1 MPLLTKIMDLRQHRH
16 DLRIMKP
23 DFIIGGAPKCATTA
37 LFDYLAQH
45 PQVFA
50 SNPKEPHYF
59 ASAALGRPVMQGD
72 YSRGDYQKLFA
83 GCGPGQLAGEGSTH
97 YLHHAAAVAPLM
109 AEHIPDVKLIFCLR
123 EPVARAYSHFLFRY
137 SVAGPYTLGGM
148 GQWCNFTD
156 FAQDPEMFRM
166 GDYAAQLSIFYQYF
180 DPSQIHLI
188 FFDDMAR
195 DMTGCLQGI
204 CRFLGIDPEHAFDLS
219 ERSNETVYPRLP
231 NLMPLAD
238 RLAVRV
244 YPLLTVPQRRRLLG
258 MRRALLFG
266 RGAPKPRMTQKEGNF
281 VQSLYRDSVE
291 QLEVLTNRDLASWR
305 SARQKP

>member
-1 MPLLTKIMDLRQHRH
+1 MLSEIIDFVQHRR
-16 DLRIMKP
+16 DVRIMKP

-72 YSRGDYQKLFA
+72 YSLDDYQKLFA

-109 AEHIPDVKLIFCLR
+109 AAQVPNVKLIFCLR

-148 GQWCNFTD
+148 GQLRNFTD
-156 FAQDPEMFRM
+156 FAQDAEMFRM
-166 GDYAAQLSIFYQYF
+166 GDYAAQLEIFYRHF
-180 DPSQIHLI
+180 DPSQIHI
-188 FFDDMAR
+188 VFFDDMAR
-195 DMTGCLQGI
+195 DLIGCLQGI
-204 CRFLGIDPEHAFDLS
+204 CRFLGIDPAYAFDLTT
-219 ERSNETVYPRLP
+219 RSNETVYPRVP
-231 NLMPLAD
+231 DVMPVVD
-238 RLAVRV
+238 RFAARA
-244 YPLLTVPQRRRLLG
+244 YPLLTVPLRRRLLG
-258 MRRALLFG
+258 FRKSLLFG
-266 RGAPKPRMTQKEGNF
+266 HGAPKPRMTQKEGNF
-281 VQSLYRDSVE
+281 VRSLYRDSVK

-305 SARQKP
+305 TAR